1 MKSFQ
6 ERYGPWALVTGASSG
21 IGAEFTR
28 QLAARGLSLVLVARR
43 TNRLDD
49 LARELSKRYNVQIE
63 VITADLSKPDFMSSI
78 RPATQSLEIGLL
90 VNNAGFALTG
100 PVLDH
105 SLEAELSLLDVNCR
119 APLILAHE
127 FGGKMLERRRGG
139 IIFLASLA
147 GFMSFPM
154 WANYAASK
162 AYNLFM
168 GEAMWG
174 ELRDRGVDVLAL
186 CPGATRT
193 EFGEVAGV
201 ESVGGFAMTVEP
213 VVSVALRKLGK
224 KASVIA
230 GWRNR
235 ILYFLEKFMPRRLS
249 LEIRLKIMRRIAKG
263 RLKMAE

>member
-1 MKSFQ
+1 MKSFH
-6 ERYGPWALVTGASSG
+6 ERYGPWALITGASSG
-21 IGAEFTR
+21 LGAEFAR
-28 QLAARGLSLVLVARR
+28 QLAARGLNLVLVARR
-43 TNRLDD
+43 KKRLDD
-49 LARELSKRYNVQIE
+49 LAQQLSKPYNVQIE
-63 VITADLSKPDFMSSI
+63 TIAADLSKPDFMSSI
-78 RPATQSLEIGLL
+78 RPATQSREIGLL

-127 FGGKMLERRRGG
+127 FGRRMMERKRGG

-162 AYNLFM
+162 AYNLYL
-168 GEAMWG
+168 GEAMWA
-174 ELRDRGVDVLAL
+174 EMRERGVDVLAL

-201 ESVGGFAMTVEP
+201 AGFGGFQMTVGP
-213 VVSVALRKLGK
+213 VVSLALGKLGK
-224 KASVIA
+224 KPSVIA

-235 ILYFLEKFMPRRLS
+235 SLYFLEKFMPRRLS
-249 LEIRLKIMRRIAKG
+249 LAIRLKILRRIAKG
-263 RLKMAE
+263 PV